1 MKLGQ
6 MLQPAIDIVGSV
18 GLAALAAACVA
29 PWLGPEHI
37 NQIALGFVASVAFVA
52 GRRGIRLALLA
63 TVASAL
69 IYDFFF
75 LEPRYSLTIYDP
87 TDVIAFVLF
96 SIVAVIVSNIGARAR
111 SQALLASQRLRFA
124 QSMQHFVEALAR
136 EATLEGLC
144 AVSVQ
149 RLEDS
154 LDVEAGIFLR
164 RGRDWQ
170 SLAGISVALVG
181 PKALDTAASRQTD
194 LETDSGWS
202 LYPLPAN
209 PGTPMCCAIRGR
221 QAPAAASGRKDLWL
235 PFVEQIKGNILRIRQ
250 SQEIERIGRDA
261 EYERFRTLLVTSIS
275 HDLRSPLA
283 VVRGAAELLRDP
295 PAPLCDQQRRAL
307 ADDIVEQVDYLAAS
321 LTDVLEM
328 SKLEAGAVQAAV
340 KACDVRAVV
349 ERVAI
354 ASESLVRG
362 HNLRLHAPQMLP
374 RAMADPTLLER
385 ALLNLLDNAAKYAP
399 QGGNIDVSLSATTG
413 SVVIEVSDEGP
424 GLDPSDLPHIF
435 DKFYRS
441 QRAADRPGSGL
452 GLAIVRGLVERMGG
466 SVTAGN
472 RIGARGA
479 TFTIRLE
486 AVPERSLAQL

>member
-1 MKLGQ
+1 MKLAQ
-6 MLQPAIDIVGSV
+6 VLEPAIDIVGSV
-18 GLAALAAACVA
+18 GLAFLAAACVA

-37 NQIALGFVASVAFVA
+37 NQVALGFVASVAFVA

-96 SIVAVIVSNIGARAR
+96 SIVAVIVSNVGARAR

-136 EATLEGLC
+136 EATLEGVC

-149 RLEDS
+149 RLGES
-154 LDVEAGIFLR
+154 LDVDAGIFLR
-164 RGRDWQ
+164 RGREWQ
-170 SLAGISVALVG
+170 SLAGVSSALIG
-181 PKALDTAASRQTD
+181 HDDLEAATSRQGD
-194 LETDSGWS
+194 LETDGGWT
-202 LYPLPAN
+202 LYPLPAD
-209 PGTPMCCAIRGR
+209 PGTPMCCAIRVRQGPYSAGR
-221 QAPAAASGRKDLWL
+221 RKDLWL
-235 PFVEQIKGNILRIRQ
+235 PFLEQIKSNILRIRQ

-295 PAPLCDQQRRAL
+295 PAPLGDQQRQAL
-307 ADDIVEQVDYLAAS
+307 ANDIVEQVDHLAAS

-354 ASESLVRG
+354 AAESLVRA
-362 HNLRLHAPQMLP
+362 HNLRLHVPQSLP
-374 RAMADPTLLER
+374 LALADPILLER
-385 ALLNLLDNAAKYAP
+385 AVTNLLENAAKFTPSHA
-399 QGGNIDVSLSATTG
+399 NIDLTVSG
-413 SVVIEVSDEGP
+413 SPSGVDIQVSDEGS
-424 GLDPSDLPHIF
+424 GLDPDDIPRVF

-441 QRAADRPGSGL
+441 HGSAGRPGSGL
-452 GLAIVRGLVERMGG
+452 GLAIVRDLVQRMGG
-466 SVTAGN
+466 SVTASN
-472 RIGARGA
+472 REDGRGA
-479 TFTIRLE
+479 TFTIRLDI
-486 AVPERSLAQL
+486 AH